1 MIRVRPALLVP
12 PLAACVVAFAFA
24 ACDKKPQAASNS
36 AKPDQPSGHTHAP
49 GDGHDHGHDHG
60 HGPATPLGEQAA
72 GGFTVNAVREGDVK
86 PGGEATFDIAVSGGV
101 GKPAAVR
108 LWVGTQDAA
117 GSVKAKAE
125 PEGDGW
131 HAHVEVPNPLPAGAK
146 LWVEVESA
154 SGEKAAAGFDL
165 KM

>member
-1 MIRVRPALLVP
+1 MIRVRPATLLA
-12 PLAACVVAFAFA
+12 PLAAGALAFALA
-24 ACDKKPQAASNS
+24 ACDKKPQAVSTS
-36 AKPDQPSGHTHAP
+36 PKPDQPAGHTHAP
-49 GDGHDHGHDHG
+49 GDGHDHGH
-60 HGPATPLGEQAA
+60 GPATALGEQTA
-72 GGFTVNAVREGDVK
+72 GGFTVKAVREGDVK
-86 PGGEATFDIAVSGGV
+86 PGGEATFDIAVSGGA

-108 LWVGTQDAA
+108 LWVGTQDAT

-125 PEGDGW
+125 AEGDGW

-154 SGEKAAAGFDL
+154 AGEKSAAGFDL